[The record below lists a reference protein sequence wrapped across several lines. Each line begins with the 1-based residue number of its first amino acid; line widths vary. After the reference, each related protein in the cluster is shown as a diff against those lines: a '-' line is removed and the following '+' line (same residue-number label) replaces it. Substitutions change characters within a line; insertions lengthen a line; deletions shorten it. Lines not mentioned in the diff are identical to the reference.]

1 MDDFKALIVNELAKG
16 RNVIFV
22 PQYDSELSDDFIT
35 YLWANFYVST
45 QGKGMYFHID
55 TPLSIEERIKEMTPE
70 QLENGFLSDED
81 LHGIGSMCDF
91 KEYKG
96 WILDCDTQT
105 GATYLHD
112 PKSLISLYCS
122 PSFEEDWGQI
132 GFNFSSEYEFS
143 NGDNWLS
150 IFEIDV
156 RNLYGNKQAQYKVW
170 KAKVMQAIDNIE
182 QHVDNYQEM
191 CVDVSV
197 SNAINSLITT
207 DEQYKIHIY
216 QSDLKQK
223 LNALESQL
231 VDVIKEIKKLKK

>member
-1 MDDFKALIVNELAKG
+1 MENFKALIVNELAKG

-22 PQYDSELSDDFIT
+22 PHYDSELSDDFIT

-55 TPLSIEERIKEMTPE
+55 IPLSIDERIKEMTPQ
-70 QLENGFLSDED
+70 QLEGGFLCDED

-96 WILDCDTQT
+96 WILDCDTHT
-105 GATYLHD
+105 GATYFND

-122 PSFEEDWGQI
+122 PSFEGDWGQI

-156 RNLYGNKQAQYKVW
+156 RNLYGDKKAQYKVW
-170 KAKVMQAIDNIE
+170 KAKVMQAIDEIE
-182 QHVDNYQEM
+182 KHVDNYQDILLQAVVNDTIENLISSDELYKAH
-191 CVDVSV
+191 VYKSD
-197 SNAINSLITT
+197 SLKKL
-207 DEQYKIHIY
+207 DQAK
-216 QSDLKQK
+216 DLIIE
-223 LNALESQL
+223 A
-231 VDVIKEIKKLKK
+231 IKEIKKPKK

>member
-1 MDDFKALIVNELAKG
+1 MENFKALIVNELAKG

-22 PQYDSELSDDFIT
+22 PHYDSELSDDFIT
-35 YLWANFYVST
+35 YLWANFFVST

-55 TPLSIEERIKEMTPE
+55 IPLSIDERIKEMTYQ
-70 QLENGFLSDED
+70 QLEKGFLTDGD
-81 LHGIGSMCDF
+81 LIGSDTICDF
-91 KEYKG
+91 QDYKG
-96 WILDCDTQT
+96 WILDYDNQT
-105 GATYLHD
+105 GATCFND

-156 RNLYGNKQAQYKVW
+156 RNLYGDKKAQYKVW
-170 KAKVMQAIDNIE
+170 KAKVMQAIDE
-182 QHVDNYQEM
+182 VEKHVDNYKEM
-191 CVDVSV
+191 CLKVSV

-216 QSDLKQK
+216 QSDTRQK
-223 LNALESQL
+223 LDALEGQL
-231 VDVIKEIKKLKK
+231 VEVLKEIKKLK

>member
-1 MDDFKALIVNELAKG
+1 MEDFKALIVNELAKG

-55 TPLSIEERIKEMTPE
+55 TPLSIEEQIKNASP
-70 QLENGFLSDED
+70 QDLIYGFLRDED
-81 LHGIGSMCDF
+81 LRGVGSMCDF

-96 WILDCDTQT
+96 WILDCDTHT
-105 GATYLHD
+105 GATCLHD
-112 PKSLISLYCS
+112 PNSSISLYCS

-132 GFNFSSEYEFS
+132 GFNFSSDYTFS
-143 NGDNWLS
+143 NGDNWMS

-156 RNLYGNKQAQYKVW
+156 RNLYGNKKAQYKVW
-170 KAKVMQAIDNIE
+170 KAKVMQAIDTIE
-182 QHVDNYQEM
+182 EYVDNYKEM